1 MIEFSVTNLVK
12 AFTIGDNI
20 LDGLTFH
27 INQGERVGLLGKNS
41 SSRAPCSK
49 SSPASWTTMRGKS
62 PSPPATGWG

>member
-27 INQGERVGLLGKNS
+27 INQG
-41 SSRAPCSK
+41 
-49 SSPASWTTMRGKS
+49 
-62 PSPPATGWG
+62 

>member
-27 INQGERVGLLGKNS
+27 INQGERVCWVKTAAA
-41 SSRAPCSK
+41 RAPCSK